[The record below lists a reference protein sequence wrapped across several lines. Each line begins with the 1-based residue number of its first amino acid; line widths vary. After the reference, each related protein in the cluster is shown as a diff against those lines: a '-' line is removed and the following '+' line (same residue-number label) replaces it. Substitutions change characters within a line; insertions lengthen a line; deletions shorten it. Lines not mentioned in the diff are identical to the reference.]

1 METSKKSRLSTLFNP
16 FNKNINKKKTD
27 PTTLLL
33 IFDIIAFA
41 LALGSNPADLTSKSV
56 LYFIIVTAIIFLANK
71 LIIKLA
77 DGDAYMIQIASML
90 FSIGI
95 IMIYRLDPATGIKQI
110 SWFILGLMV
119 FFLTLLVF
127 THFKFWQ
134 KLSGLYLVLCFFLFF
149 ITLILGSRTNG
160 AINWISIGPF
170 NFQPSEITKILFI
183 LFLASY
189 DNQKHP
195 LDKINIE
202 KNDRLRSWLPII
214 KKYFLMLVV
223 YFFIGLFFIQRDL
236 GTAVVFYGVFLVYQ
250 IVTDEDIKLII
261 FNILLALLGAVA
273 AYFLFSH
280 IRIRV
285 ATWLNPWADVNGT
298 GYQITQ
304 ALFAIA
310 SGGFFGTGLGL
321 GNPDMIPVVTSD
333 FIFAAICEEMGIFTG
348 MAVIMLFL
356 MLIYR
361 GMKIAMEQ
369 SQMFYKILA
378 IGISTI
384 FAIQGIIMFGGVLK
398 LIPLTGITIP
408 FVSYGGSSMISS
420 FISLAILQY
429 ASLDHNRGDD
439 YE

>member
-1 METSKKSRLSTLFNP
+1 MEASKGSKLYNLFNP
-16 FNKNINKKKTD
+16 FNKDIHKKRMS
-27 PTTLLL
+27 PTSLLL
-33 IFDIIAFA
+33 LFDIIAFS
-41 LALGSNPADLTSKSV
+41 LALGSNLSELTSKSV
-56 LYFIIVTAIIFLANK
+56 FYFMVITAVIFLSNK
-71 LIIKLA
+71 LIIKLTN
-77 DGDAYMIQIASML
+77 GDAYILQIASML

-95 IMIYRLDPATGIKQI
+95 VMIYRLDPATGLKQI
-110 SWFILGLMV
+110 SWFILGLV
-119 FFLTLLVF
+119 V
-127 THFKFWQ
+127 
-134 KLSGLYLVLCFFLFF
+134 FF
-149 ITLILGSRTNG
+149 ITLLIFINFKFWHKLSSLYLIACFLLFFVTIILGSRTNG
-160 AINWISIGPF
+160 AINWIRIGPF
-170 NFQPSEITKILFI
+170 NFQPSELTKILFI

-189 DNQKHP
+189 SHNDHP
-195 LDKINIE
+195 LDKINLE
-202 KNDRLRSWLPII
+202 KKDKLKRWMPII
-214 KKYFLMLVV
+214 KRYFLMLIV

-236 GTAVVFYGVFLVYQ
+236 GTAVVFYGVFLIYQ
-250 IVTDEDIKLII
+250 LVTNEDIKLII
-261 FNILLALLGAVA
+261 FNILLALVGAVV

-285 ATWLNPWADVNGT
+285 ATWLNPWADINGT

-310 SGGFFGTGLGL
+310 SGGFFGTGVGL

-333 FIFAAICEEMGIFTG
+333 FIFAAICEEMGTFTG

-361 GMKIAMEQ
+361 GMKIAIEQ
-369 SQMFYKILA
+369 NQSFYKILA
-378 IGISTI
+378 IGISTV

-429 ASLDHNRGDD
+429 ASLDHNRGDN